1 MVVVM
6 RGTDYCSERDGW
18 PRSVDLVRSARLFQ
32 GRLFA
37 QVNWAYF
44 PIFYKEN
51 RLYEVL
57 SCL

>member
-1 MVVVM
+1 MVVVV

-18 PRSVDLVRSARLFQ
+18 PRSVDLGRLTRLFQ

-44 PIFYKEN
+44 PIFLQGKS
-51 RLYEVL
+51 LI
-57 SCL
+57 